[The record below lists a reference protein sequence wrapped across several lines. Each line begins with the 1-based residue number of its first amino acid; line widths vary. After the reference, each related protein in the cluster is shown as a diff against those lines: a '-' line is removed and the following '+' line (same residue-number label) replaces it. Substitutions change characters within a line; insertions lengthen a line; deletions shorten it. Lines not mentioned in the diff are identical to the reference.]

1 MAAEIDFNYGLSDF
15 LKRPHI
21 PLFDIS
27 EESECVCVSVSGLAG
42 CCRFKKSHWFVFVW
56 PCSEFKMGCLFSCG
70 W

>member
-42 CCRFKKSHWFVFVW
+42 CCRFKKSH
-56 PCSEFKMGCLFSCG
+56 
-70 W
+70 